1 MQKSSLGGILL
12 VLCAA
17 VLWGSTGTA
26 QSFASSHLSPYWVG
40 ALRLVTAC
48 IFFTC
53 YLLLT
58 YGRGRAL
65 IDSAAGL
72 SWPSVLFAG
81 ACIASYNLA
90 FFSGI
95 KAVGISAGTAIA
107 IGSGPVWA
115 GLLQAVISRRRPSAT
130 WWVGTLLA
138 VTGGSLMLAG
148 GNQVLQLSPRGIVLC
163 LLAGLSYASYA
174 SANKRLVTSGIP
186 AVVTFWIFLAAAL
199 MSLPAA
205 FVLSAEFSI
214 TPGEWAIVIYLGVVP
229 TGIAYLLFS
238 NGLRHISSASGVTLA
253 LMEPLT
259 AFLLAILVANE
270 RPAVT
275 AYLGLSILLAGLA
288 VVIRTELKYGMTIQ
302 RTGARHGIET
312 DAKSR

>member
-1 MQKSSLGGILL
+1 MQKSSFGGILL

-26 QSFASSHLSPYWVG
+26 QSFASSLLSPYWVG
-40 ALRLVTAC
+40 ALRLAFAC
-48 IFFTC
+48 IFFAC
-53 YLLLT
+53 YLLVT
-58 YGRGRAL
+58 YGRGRVL
-65 IDSAAGL
+65 IDSAASL
-72 SWPSVLFAG
+72 PWQPVLFAG
-81 ACIASYNLA
+81 ACIAIYNLA

-115 GLLQAVISRRRPSAT
+115 GLLQSVISRRRPSPM
-130 WWVGTLLA
+130 WWAGTLLA

-148 GNQVLQLSPRGIVLC
+148 GDQALQLSPIGIVLC

-174 SANKRLVTSGIP
+174 SANKRLVTSGAP
-186 AVVTFWIFLAAAL
+186 AVVTFWIFVAAAL

-205 FVLSAEFSI
+205 FVLSSEFSI
-214 TPGEWAIVIYLGVVP
+214 RSGEWAIVIYLGVVP

-259 AFLLAILVANE
+259 AFLLAILIANE
-270 RPAVT
+270 RPAFT
-275 AYLGLSILLAGLA
+275 AYLGLGILLAGLA
-288 VVIRTELKYGMTIQ
+288 VVVRTELKYGVAGQST
-302 RTGARHGIET
+302 RGT
-312 DAKSR
+312 